1 MAGTFPNF
9 HVADTLPSNTPGLSS
24 NPKQVSGDSWPLTK
38 IYIPIFAMGAGAGA
52 ALAGS
57 SMIAVLSLLHP
68 QAWSLSF
75 PDTAVLSPLS
85 VSALKS

>member
-1 MAGTFPNF
+1 MAGPFPNF
-9 HVADTLPSNTPGLSS
+9 HVACTSP
-24 NPKQVSGDSWPLTK
+24 
-38 IYIPIFAMGAGAGA
+38 PILLGCYLIKSIFHFCCPRLMGAGAGA
-52 ALAGS
+52 ALPGS
-57 SMIAVLSLLHP
+57 SMIAVLSLLQP